1 METCGFC
8 SRQYHPMMRWGRPI
22 KIRKMGGTGH
32 IRHATN
38 IMTVCDDE
46 MCEKLAEEKGLEKL
60 PHLTPKR

>member
-8 SRQYHPMMRWGRPI
+8 DRQYHPMMRWGRPI
-22 KIRKMGGTGH
+22 KIRKMGGGH

-38 IMTVCDDE
+38 IMTVCDDLV
-46 MCEKLAEEKGLEKL
+46 CEDKALAKGLEKL